1 MRLTWRDGVAT
12 GFVALGLTAYIEFVR
27 VGHVLAIPDAKGVSA
42 IIFLAGMAA
51 CVVGGGL
58 AHVGMTGSVD
68 RVDVVAS
75 VVGSVTLF
83 AAAAAM
89 LVGGVALLS
98 VVATGMLL
106 LWGVATARRLVARP
120 RVVDGRLVV
129 YPDRFLARPWR

>member
-12 GFVALGLTAYIEFVR
+12 GLVALGLAAYVEFVR
-27 VGHVLAIPDAKGVSA
+27 VGHVFAIPDAKGVSA
-42 IIFLAGMAA
+42 IVFLAGMAA
-51 CVVGGGL
+51 GVVGGGL
-58 AHVGMTGSVD
+58 THVGTDGVAD
-68 RVDVVAS
+68 RGVVVAS

-89 LVGGVALLS
+89 LVGGVVLLS
-98 VVATGMLL
+98 VVATGTLL

-129 YPDRFLARPWR
+129 YPDRFLARPRR